1 MTVLI
6 GRDGK
11 IAPKWVGAKS
21 REEFEFAILRH
32 TGRE

>member
-11 IAPKWVGAKS
+11 IAHKWVGAKP
-21 REEFEFAILRH
+21 REEFERSIL
-32 TGRE
+32 G